1 MASHESTGHSVTV
14 SDVLDEVVRVL
25 TDARRYLEDAPDRI
39 GEAMAR
45 ADIDARMRYLEHV
58 REGDAPDHDP
68 ELIAVHLA
76 TWLVEHA
83 DLPTPGLSL
92 EAALAA
98 ASKRRSSDP
107 LARDLLEFV
116 RGYVAGEIDD
126 EEFVRRERKPRGTGH
141 PPPGFR
147 PPPRPPGAIPVSAAE
162 TTLRAML
169 ADAGLHDP
177 PADPRAV
184 WEVFKSF
191 ADKPVVGDLPSH
203 VDSDDL
209 LFHWHADGDD
219 AGRLLVE
226 ATRQFTICDRD
237 GDFDHLEQLTV
248 AFTFESSPE
257 TAELEFGAVRAAESL
272 EDWFA
277 DVEQSAG
284 FSVLSRSRPVEAH
297 IGQRVV

>member
-1 MASHESTGHSVTV
+1 
-14 SDVLDEVVRVL
+14 
-25 TDARRYLEDAPDRI
+25 
-39 GEAMAR
+39 
-45 ADIDARMRYLEHV
+45 
-58 REGDAPDHDP
+58 
-68 ELIAVHLA
+68 
-76 TWLVEHA
+76 
-83 DLPTPGLSL
+83 
-92 EAALAA
+92 
-98 ASKRRSSDP
+98 
-107 LARDLLEFV
+107 
-116 RGYVAGEIDD
+116 
-126 EEFVRRERKPRGTGH
+126 
-141 PPPGFR
+141 
-147 PPPRPPGAIPVSAAE
+147 
-162 TTLRAML
+162 ML